1 MRPLSSSSRRALAV
15 FAVFAACLALALG
28 ARALR
33 SRRNAARLPTGDA
46 AWIWAPLGR
55 TVEPLAFYAA
65 RDFDLAAVPARA
77 RLLAAADEEYVLYLN
92 GRRVGSGGAGSAGAG
107 ERPGLD
113 AYEVAPLLVPGA
125 NRLAVELRSGRGA
138 GGFLARLADGSG
150 KTLAETD
157 GSWRIVRRY
166 RPGLVRGW
174 VPLDGPAAT
183 EREAAAVWSR
193 PPAGRWG
200 APGPLDL
207 RPLFAG
213 GEPVRALAPAVQVS
227 LRGPGV
233 RRVDLG
239 REVDGYLVLE
249 VAPRPRRQLALLHLD
264 PGLVDPGALGS
275 RAVDPGARGSR
286 VLDPSAADRSAP
298 PLPCVVAPGAPLWTD
313 VRPRRLRA
321 FTVEGDLDVV
331 GARVYPAPAPA
342 PAPAGPAPLLLAGAP
357 PARLRG
363 LLGLAAPSLATPVED
378 EVRRELQRLA
388 GVAPGEGDQLLLRLD
403 GVGLGER

>member
-1 MRPLSSSSRRALAV
+1 MRPARRALAV
-15 FAVFAACLALALG
+15 VLAFLACLALALAMRG
-28 ARALR
+28 VR
-33 SRRNAARLPTGDA
+33 SRGISRLPTGAA

-65 RDFDLAAVPARA
+65 RDFHLAAPPARA

-92 GRRVGSGGAGSAGAG
+92 GRRVGSGGTGSAGAG
-107 ERPGLD
+107 GRPGLD

-138 GGFLARLADGSG
+138 GGFLARLEDGSG
-150 KTLAETD
+150 DTLAETD

-174 VPLDGPAAT
+174 LPLDGPAAT

-200 APGPLDL
+200 APGPLAA

-213 GEPVRALAPAVQVS
+213 GEPVRALSPAVQVS
-227 LRGPGV
+227 LRGPGM

-264 PGLVDPGALGS
+264 PSAFDPGAL
-275 RAVDPGARGSR
+275 AV
-286 VLDPSAADRSAP
+286 
-298 PLPCVVAPGAPLWTD
+298 PCVVAPGAPLWTD
-313 VRPRRLRA
+313 AQPRRLRA

-331 GARVYPAPAPA
+331 GARVYLAKTPASAPAPA
-342 PAPAGPAPLLLAGAP
+342 SAGQSPFLLAGAP
-357 PARLRG
+357 RRG
-363 LLGLAAPSLATPVED
+363 LLGLSAPSLATPVED

>member
-1 MRPLSSSSRRALAV
+1 MRPLSGSSRRVLAV
-15 FAVFAACLALALG
+15 VAAFLICLGLALAMRSL
-28 ARALR
+28 RA
-33 SRRNAARLPTGDA
+33 RRNAARLPTADA

-65 RDFDLAAVPARA
+65 RDFDLAAPPERA

-92 GRRVGSGGAGSAGAG
+92 GRRVGSGGGGAAGAG
-107 ERPGLD
+107 RRPELD
-113 AYEVAPLLVPGA
+113 AYEVAPLLVQGG
-125 NRLAVELRSGRGA
+125 NRLVAELRSGRGA
-138 GGFLARLADGSG
+138 GGFLSRLADGAG
-150 KTLAETD
+150 RTLAATD
-157 GSWRIVRRY
+157 ASWRIVRRY

-174 VPLDGPAAT
+174 LPLAGPAAT

-200 APGPLDL
+200 APGPLAP

-213 GEPVRALAPAVQVS
+213 GEPVRALRPAVQVS
-227 LRGPGV
+227 LPAPGL

-239 REVDGYLVLE
+239 REVQGYLVLE

-264 PGLVDPGALGS
+264 TAG
-275 RAVDPGARGSR
+275 
-286 VLDPSAADRSAP
+286 P
-298 PLPCVVAPGAPLWTD
+298 PLPIVVAPGAPLWTD

-321 FTVEGDLDVV
+321 FTVEGDLDLA
-331 GARVYPAPAPA
+331 GARVYPSPVPS
-342 PAPAGPAPLLLAGAP
+342 PAPLLLAGAP
-357 PARLRG
+357 RRG

-388 GVAPGEGDQLLLRLD
+388 GVAPGKGDQLLLRLD
-403 GVGLGER
+403 RVGLGEGRHLLDRPLGAH

>member
-1 MRPLSSSSRRALAV
+1 VRPLSSSSRRALAV
-15 FAVFAACLALALG
+15 FAVFATCLALALG

-46 AWIWAPLGR
+46 SWIWAPLGR

-150 KTLAETD
+150 ETLAETD

-200 APGPLDL
+200 APGPLAP

-264 PGLVDPGALGS
+264 PAMDPGA
-275 RAVDPGARGSR
+275 
-286 VLDPSAADRSAP
+286 

-321 FTVEGDLDVV
+321 FTVEGDLDLV
-331 GARVYPAPAPA
+331 GARVYPAKAPAPA
-342 PAPAGPAPLLLAGAP
+342 PAPAGPPPFLLAGAP
-357 PARLRG
+357 SRGLRG